1 MYSKQSVY
9 FTDVEIDRRNH
20 NGDGVP
26 VTGLNNATA
35 LAKKQSHAKDLN
47 IDGRITKFNAQL
59 KNYVY
64 RMPLRYFTDLGKIN
78 FPTKIDYRIK
88 LFLET
93 NMKKLFESRKLL
105 ATGSAIP
112 SPDVQIIFTKASYV
126 PIFTKAPIVII
137 FTKPPSSMN
146 KFFLIKILDSI

>member
-1 MYSKQSVY
+1 M
-9 FTDVEIDRRNH
+9 
-20 NGDGVP
+20 P

-47 IDGRITKFNAQL
+47 IDDRITKFNAQL
-59 KNYVY
+59 KNKYLY
-64 RMPLRYFTDLGKIN
+64 RIPLRYFTDLGKIN

-88 LFLET
+88 LFLGT

-112 SPDVQIIFTKASYV
+112 SANVQIVFTKAPYG
-126 PIFTKAPIVII
+126 PIFTKAPIVIV
-137 FTKPPSSMN
+137 FTKSLSSMN